1 MDGRIIFARMGMVDE
16 ILVVTASVSICE
28 GFSCQ
33 VQMQGK
39 SIAHKYFESLDL
51 NINCTAAFKSLVTFI
66 DTHWICCGN
75 HDEQFRSLAKAR
87 KGKFLD
93 ISGVFSLV

>member
-1 MDGRIIFARMGMVDE
+1 MVDE
-16 ILVVTASVSICE
+16 VLVVTASISICE
-28 GFSCQ
+28 GFSWEL
-33 VQMQGK
+33 QMQGK

-51 NINCTAAFKSLVTFI
+51 NVNCTAAFKSLVTFI

-75 HDEQFRSLAKAR
+75 PDEQFLSLAKAR

-93 ISGVFSLV
+93 VSGIYS

>member
-1 MDGRIIFARMGMVDE
+1 MVDE
-16 ILVVTASVSICE
+16 VLVVTASISICK
-28 GFSCQ
+28 GFSWE

-51 NINCTAAFKSLVTFI
+51 NVNCTAAFKSLVTFT
-66 DTHWICCGN
+66 DTRCGN
-75 HDEQFRSLAKAR
+75 PDEQFLSLAKAR

-93 ISGVFSLV
+93 VSGIYSY